1 MTTQTVELEHADLRK
16 LLAQRTADEIL
27 TTQAGKPLARVLP
40 IVENANE
47 RKPLPHGN
55 DTPSRQPA
63 FHVARPG
70 DAMSQ
75 EVKAFEAQFE
85 GLKEKYLGKHIA
97 MFQGEVVDFD
107 DDGDALLSRINWRY
121 PDDQVLM
128 RKVQSNLPGEIR
140 IRSTRLLVVSE
151 ASAGYDK
158 QQAYEQG
165 KK

>member
-1 MTTQTVELEHADLRK
+1 MAIQTVELEHADLRK

-27 TTQAGKPLARVLP
+27 ITQAGKPLARVLP
-40 IVENANE
+40 IVEDADE

-55 DTPSRQPA
+55 DAPPRRPA

-107 DDGDALLSRINWRY
+107 DDGDALLSRINRRY

-128 RKVQSNLPGEIR
+128 RKVKPKLPREIRVRSENLPC
-140 IRSTRLLVVSE
+140 
-151 ASAGYDK
+151 
-158 QQAYEQG
+158 Q
-165 KK
+165 